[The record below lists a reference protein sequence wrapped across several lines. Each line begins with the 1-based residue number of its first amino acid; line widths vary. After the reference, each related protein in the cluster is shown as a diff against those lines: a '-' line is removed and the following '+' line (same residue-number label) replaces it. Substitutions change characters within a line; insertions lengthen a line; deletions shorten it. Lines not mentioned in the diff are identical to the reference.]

1 MLARF
6 DIDIHLHR
14 TKEGRIYG
22 ATFIDHSTKCAFKSS
37 ELGSFKLD
45 DVIAAD
51 EGGQWQ
57 KHSDHGHEMADKE
70 GLGLVGAALAGI
82 SKSGSKSQEKDMK
95 DNKRKR
101 KFKR

>member
-14 TKEGRIYG
+14 TKDGRIYG
-22 ATFIDHSTKCAFKSS
+22 ATFIDHSTRCAFKGS
-37 ELGSFKLD
+37 ELGTFKLD

-57 KHSDHGHEMADKE
+57 KKSVHNHDTLEDQSI
-70 GLGLVGAALAGI
+70 GLVGAALAGI
-82 SKSGSKSQEKDMK
+82 SKSSSKSQEKDMK
-95 DNKRKR
+95 DKKRKR
-101 KFKR
+101 KLKR